1 MQIFYCQQ
9 LIPLTLKNEEEREE
23 GWQEEKKEQWSW
35 WQFGRHWLLGSRS
48 GEIKLKRNEFIS
60 DSIT

>member
-23 GWQEEKKEQWSW
+23 GWQEEKKEQWS
-35 WQFGRHWLLGSRS
+35 
-48 GEIKLKRNEFIS
+48 
-60 DSIT
+60 